1 MKDLTQGSITK
12 HLLSLSVFIALSMA
26 FQTLYYLVD
35 LYFVGHLGSAAIAA
49 VALAGNLMLVVLAI
63 TQALSVGTTT
73 LVSHAVGQRDH
84 ARAGL
89 VFNQAFVLSCAV
101 GAAFGVVFFALRGV
115 DCNLLS
121 ADPVT
126 AGLGVAYLAWFVPAM
141 TLQFLIVSMAA
152 ALRGS
157 GVMLPTMVIQILSV
171 LLNMALAPVLIL
183 GWGTGRP
190 YGVAGAAMAT
200 FIAVI
205 AGVVMF
211 WGYFLKPGNYLKVTP
226 SQWRPRWETLWGML
240 KIGIPSGG
248 EFALMT
254 VYMVLV
260 YWIIR
265 PFGAAAQAG
274 FGIGGRIMQSMFLPV
289 MAFAFAAAPI
299 AGQNFG
305 ARNGARVRATFNAAI
320 AMVSAVML
328 VMIVV
333 SHLAPEA
340 MVGLFSPDPAVIAFG
355 AGFLR
360 VISFNF
366 LAVGVVFTCSA
377 MFQGMGYTLQPLLC
391 SALRIVIFALP
402 AYLLSIRPGFDI
414 HQVWYLSVATVALQ
428 AVLAFV
434 LVRREMTRRLVF
446 ADLPATT
453 AAPEPLAT

>member
-1 MKDLTQGSITK
+1 MKDLTQGSIPK
-12 HLLSLSVFIALSMA
+12 HLASLSIFIAASMV

-73 LVSHAVGQRDH
+73 LVSHAVGRKDLE
-84 ARAGL
+84 RANL
-89 VFNQAFVLSCAV
+89 VFNQAFVLSCVV
-101 GAAFGVVFFALRGV
+101 GAAFGIVAFALRGV
-115 DCNLLS
+115 YSAALS

-126 AGLGVAYLAWFVPAM
+126 ARLGVEYLTWFVPAM

-171 LLNMALAPVLIL
+171 LVNMALAPVLIL

-190 YGVAGAAMAT
+190 FGVAGAAMAT
-200 FIAVI
+200 FVAVV

-211 WGYFLKPGNYLKVTP
+211 WAWFLKPGNSLRVTP
-226 SQWRPRWETLWGML
+226 SLWRPLWPTQWGML
-240 KIGIPSGG
+240 RIGIPAGG

-254 VYMVLV
+254 VYMALV

-274 FGIGGRIMQSMFLPV
+274 FGIGGRIMQSMFLPT
-289 MAFAFAAAPI
+289 MAFAFAAAPL

-305 ARNGARVRATFNAAI
+305 ARNGQRVRQTFNAAVT
-320 AMVSAVML
+320 MVSAVML
-328 VMIVV
+328 VAILLC
-333 SHLAPEA
+333 HLAPEG
-340 MVGLFSPDPAVIAFG
+340 MIGLFSPDPAVITFG

-366 LAVGVVFTCSA
+366 LAVGVVFTCSSI
-377 MFQGMGYTLQPLLC
+377 FQGMGHTLPPLLC
-391 SALRIVIFALP
+391 SAMRLVIFALP
-402 AYLLSIRPGFDI
+402 AWLLSLRPGFTI
-414 HQVWYLSVATVALQ
+414 SQVWYLSVTTVALQ
-428 AVLAFV
+428 GIAVFV
-434 LVRREMTRRLVF
+434 LLRREMKRRLAF
-446 ADLPATT
+446 DDAPAAPAPEPATT
-453 AAPEPLAT
+453 

>member
-1 MKDLTQGSITK
+1 MKDLTQGSVAK
-12 HLLSLSVFIALSMA
+12 HLVSLSLFIALSMA
-26 FQTLYYLVD
+26 FQTFYYLVD

-73 LVSHAVGQRDH
+73 LVSHAVGRKDH
-84 ARAGL
+84 PRANL
-89 VFNQAFVLSCAV
+89 IFNQAFVLSCAV
-101 GAAFGVVFFALRGV
+101 GAGFGIAAFSLRGV
-115 DCNLLS
+115 YCNFLS

-126 AGLGVAYLAWFVPAM
+126 AGLGVEYLNWFVPAM

-171 LLNMALAPVLIL
+171 LVNMALAPVLIL

-190 YGVAGAAMAT
+190 FGVAGAAMAT

-205 AGVVMF
+205 AGVIMF
-211 WGYFLKPGNYLKVTP
+211 WAYFLKPGNYLRVMP
-226 SQWRPRWETLWGML
+226 SEWRPRWATLWGML
-240 KIGIPSGG
+240 RVGIPAGG
-248 EFALMT
+248 EFGLMT

-274 FGIGGRIMQSMFLPV
+274 FGIGARIMQSMFLPT
-289 MAFAFAAAPI
+289 MAFAFAAAPL

-305 ARNGARVRATFNAAI
+305 ARNAARVRETFRAALTL
-320 AMVSAVML
+320 VSSVML
-328 VMIVV
+328 VLTFL

-340 MVGLFSPDPAVIAFG
+340 MIGIFSQDPAVIEFG

-366 LAVGVVFTCSA
+366 LAVGVVFTCSSI
-377 MFQGMGYTLQPLLC
+377 FQGMGYTLPPLLC

-402 AYLLSIRPGFDI
+402 AYLLSLRSGFDI
-414 HQVWYLSVATVALQ
+414 RQVWYLSVATVALQ
-428 AVLAFV
+428 ALASFVLLRRELRRRLAFGD
-434 LVRREMTRRLVF
+434 
-446 ADLPATT
+446 APAAGT
-453 AAPEPLAT
+453 AAPATS

>member
-12 HLLSLSVFIALSMA
+12 HLLSLSIFIALSMA
-26 FQTLYYLVD
+26 FQTTYYLVD

-73 LVSHAVGQRDH
+73 LVSHAVGRKDH
-84 ARAGL
+84 ARASL
-89 VFNQAFVLSCAV
+89 VFNQAFVLSCVV
-101 GAAFGVVFFALRGV
+101 GVAFGITAFATRGLY
-115 DCNLLS
+115 CGFLA
-121 ADPVT
+121 ADPDT
-126 AGLGVAYLAWFVPAM
+126 AGLGVEYLNWFVPAM

-171 LLNMALAPVLIL
+171 LVNMVLAPILIL

-190 YGVAGAAMAT
+190 FGVAGAAMAT
-200 FIAVI
+200 FVAVI

-211 WGYFLKPGNYLKVTP
+211 WAYFLMPGNYLKVTP
-226 SQWRPRWETLWGML
+226 SEWRPRGPILWGMS
-240 KIGIPSGG
+240 KVGMPAGG

-274 FGIGGRIMQSMFLPV
+274 FGIGGRLMQSMFLPT
-289 MAFAFAAAPI
+289 MAFAFAAAPL

-305 ARNGARVRATFNAAI
+305 ARNAARVRETFRAAI
-320 AMVSAVML
+320 GMVSAI
-328 VMIVV
+328 MIVATV
-333 SHLAPEA
+333 LSHLAPEA
-340 MVGLFSPDPAVIAFG
+340 MIGLFSQDPAVIAFG

-360 VISFNF
+360 IISFNF
-366 LAVGVVFTCSA
+366 LAVGVVFTCSS
-377 MFQGMGYTLQPLLC
+377 MFQGMGHTLPPLLC
-391 SALRIVIFALP
+391 SSLRILLFALP
-402 AYLLSIRPGFDI
+402 AYLLSLRPAFEIR
-414 HQVWYLSVATVALQ
+414 QVWFLSVVTVALQ
-428 AVLAFV
+428 AMLSYY
-434 LVRREMTRRLVF
+434 LVRREFRRRLDF
-446 ADLPATT
+446 GEASLPV
-453 AAPEPLAT
+453 AAA